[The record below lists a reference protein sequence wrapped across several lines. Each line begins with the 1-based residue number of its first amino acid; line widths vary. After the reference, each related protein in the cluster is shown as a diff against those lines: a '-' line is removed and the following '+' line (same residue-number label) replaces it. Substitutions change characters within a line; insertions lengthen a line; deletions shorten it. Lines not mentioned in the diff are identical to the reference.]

1 MRLVITFFIPAM
13 EKRAIKWMFHDVS
26 LVRIDIF
33 NNQLA
38 YEPRNPLAF
47 VHEELNLLTAQ
58 TMSKPA
64 RTSFSEA
71 QDCPP
76 RAADFSQPFG
86 LCRRNK

>member
-1 MRLVITFFIPAM
+1 
-13 EKRAIKWMFHDVS
+13 MFRDVS

-64 RTSFSEA
+64 RTSFSQG
-71 QDCPP
+71 QDRPP
-76 RAADFSQPFG
+76 RVADFSQAAWPP
-86 LCRRNK
+86 RHKK